1 MTTEVSIE
9 GITRALEHAN
19 QRSEALLEVLRAMQR
34 AVPAHHEDASSELK
48 ETLTNLIIMRTR
60 LNERQSV
67 LPDLLREAA
76 GQGLTSVNLP
86 DEVAEQLGL
95 VDRSL

>member
-9 GITRALEHAN
+9 DITRALEHAN
-19 QRSEALLEVLRAMQR
+19 QRSEALLEVLRALQR
-34 AVPAHHEDASSELK
+34 AIPAHEEDASSEMK

-60 LNERQSV
+60 LNERQAA
-67 LPDLLREAA
+67 LPELLREAT
-76 GQGLTSVNLP
+76 GQGLTSVGLP

-95 VDRSL
+95 R

>member
-9 GITRALEHAN
+9 DLTRALEHAN
-19 QRSEALLEVLRAMQR
+19 LRSESLLEALRALQR
-34 AVPAHHEDASSELK
+34 ATPSQSEDSSSELK

-67 LPDLLREAA
+67 LPELLREAS
-76 GQGLTSVNLP
+76 GRGLTSVVLP
-86 DEVAEQLGL
+86 DDAAEQLGL
-95 VDRSL
+95 R

>member
-9 GITRALEHAN
+9 DLTRALEHAN
-19 QRSEALLEVLRAMQR
+19 LRSESLLEALRALQR
-34 AVPAHHEDASSELK
+34 ATPSQSEDSSSELK

-67 LPDLLREAA
+67 LPVLLREAA
-76 GQGLTSVNLP
+76 GRGLTSVVLP
-86 DEVAEQLGL
+86 DDAAEQLGL
-95 VDRSL
+95 R

>member
-9 GITRALEHAN
+9 DITRALEHAN
-19 QRSEALLEVLRAMQR
+19 QRSEALLEVLRALQK
-34 AVPAHHEDASSELK
+34 AIPAHEEDASSEMK

-60 LNERQSV
+60 LNERQAA

-76 GQGLTSVNLP
+76 GQGLTTISLP

-95 VDRSL
+95 S